1 MRRTAVLPILAGL
14 LVVAATAAVLPRAF
28 VLIPAVGTADRAAQA
43 TDERALLADDGAR
56 PLRVARAAAP
66 AGTFGPVRAVR
77 AAALEPLPVEPRAE
91 LASHGDLAD
100 ADAVLADARLGT
112 YIDEV
117 LVASDSLVTR
127 WAVRGTDAL
136 RYWVQPGTELEG
148 WTPTH
153 RRMIGDAFAEWNDA
167 GLPVRFAYEADSAQ
181 ADVVVL
187 WRGQFDEPISGKTRW
202 THDRRGW
209 IRAARVTIALRRYT
223 GEPLDSEA
231 VRAIALHEIGHA
243 LGLDHTT
250 DAANVMAP
258 KVRVRALSHADRAT
272 AQLLYRLPAGSLKAR

>member
-1 MRRTAVLPILAGL
+1 MRRSSALPVLAGL
-14 LVVAATAAVLPRAF
+14 LVVAALAAVLPRAF
-28 VLIPAVGTADRAAQA
+28 VLIPATGTADRAAQA
-43 TDERALLADDGAR
+43 TDVRPLADAQV
-56 PLRVARAAAP
+56 RVARATGP

-77 AAALEPLPVEPRAE
+77 AAALEPRAADAPGAE
-91 LASHGDLAD
+91 SASHGELAE
-100 ADAVLADARLGT
+100 ADAVLADESLGT

-117 LVASDSLVTR
+117 LLASDSLVTR
-127 WAVRGTDAL
+127 WPVRGADPV
-136 RYWVQPGTELEG
+136 RYWVQPGASLDG

-167 GLPVRFAYEADSAQ
+167 GLPVRFAYESDSAR

-209 IRAARVTIALRRYT
+209 IRTARVTIALRRYT

-243 LGLDHTT
+243 LGLDHTR
-250 DAANVMAP
+250 DVANVMAP
-258 KVRVRALSHADRAT
+258 KVRVRALSDADRAT
-272 AQLLYRLPAGSLKAR
+272 AQLLYRLPAGSLKVR